1 MIRIGFIIVAGGSGL
16 RMGAGIPKQFLPL
29 GGRPVLL
36 RTMEAIA
43 AAVPEAET
51 VVVLPAAHIG
61 TLHELC
67 ERFGC
72 TVRYRATAGGASR
85 FESVEAGLKAL
96 PDDCSLIAVHDGVR
110 PLVTA
115 DMIRR
120 GLDCARTNRTAV
132 PVIPVTDTIR
142 EVAADGSSHTID
154 RSKLRAVQTPQ
165 IFDGELLRRAYRDA
179 AAMNDKSRFTDDA
192 SVVEDFG
199 TAISLYEG
207 SRENLKLTTPADMTI
222 AEAILSLHEGSQR
235 AQGAQGAHEPQKP
248 QKSQESQ
255 ESHGAQAPHRTAAD
269 AASHPSDSASATPG
283 HATTANPENCSKP

>member
-222 AEAILSLHEGSQR
+222 AEAILSLREG
-235 AQGAQGAHEPQKP
+235 A
-248 QKSQESQ
+248 QESQ
-255 ESHGAQAPHRTAAD
+255 KLQALQELHGAQAPHRAAAD

>member
-1 MIRIGFIIVAGGSGL
+1 MIRIGFMIVAGGSGL

-192 SVVEDFG
+192 SVVEHFG

-222 AEAILSLHEGSQR
+222 AEAILSLRE
-235 AQGAQGAHEPQKP
+235 GAQGAHEPHEPQKP
-248 QKSQESQ
+248 Q

-269 AASHPSDSASATPG
+269 AASHPADSASATPG

>member
-96 PDDCSLIAVHDGVR
+96 PDDCNLIAVHDGVR

-179 AAMNDKSRFTDDA
+179 AAMKDKSRFTDDA
-192 SVVEDFG
+192 SVVEHFG

-235 AQGAQGAHEPQKP
+235 AQGAQGAHEPHEPQKP
-248 QKSQESQ
+248 Q
-255 ESHGAQAPHRTAAD
+255 ESHGAQAPHRTAES
-269 AASHPSDSASATPG
+269 AASHPADSASATPG

>member
-36 RTMEAIA
+36 RTLEAIA

-142 EVAADGSSHTID
+142 EVTAEGSSHTID

-222 AEAILSLHEGSQR
+222 AEAILSLREGS
-235 AQGAQGAHEPQKP
+235 QGAHEPQKP
-248 QKSQESQ
+248 Q
-255 ESHGAQAPHRTAAD
+255 ESHGAQAPHRTAES
-269 AASHPSDSASATPG
+269 AASHPADSASATPG

>member
-43 AAVPEAET
+43 ATVPDAET

-120 GLDCARTNRTAV
+120 GLDCARTNHTAV

-192 SVVEDFG
+192 SVVEHFG

-222 AEAILSLHEGSQR
+222 AEAILSLREGS
-235 AQGAQGAHEPQKP
+235 QGAHEPQKP
-248 QKSQESQ
+248 QESQ
-255 ESHGAQAPHRTAAD
+255 GTQGAQAPHRAAAD

>member
-67 ERFGC
+67 ERFGY
-72 TVRYRATAGGASR
+72 TVHYRATAGGASR

-115 DMIRR
+115 DMLRR
-120 GLDCARTNRTAV
+120 GLDCARTNRTAI

-179 AAMNDKSRFTDDA
+179 AATNDKSRFTDDA
-192 SVVEDFG
+192 SVVEHFG
-199 TAISLYEG
+199 TVISLYEG

-235 AQGAQGAHEPQKP
+235 AQGAHEPHEPQKP
-248 QKSQESQ
+248 QESQ

>member
-36 RTMEAIA
+36 RTLEAIA

-85 FESVEAGLKAL
+85 FESVETGLKAL

-142 EVAADGSSHTID
+142 EVTAEGSSHTID

-222 AEAILSLHEGSQR
+222 AEAILSLREG
-235 AQGAQGAHEPQKP
+235 AQGAQGAHEPHEPQKP
-248 QKSQESQ
+248 Q

>member
-1 MIRIGFIIVAGGSGL
+1 MIRIGFIIVAGGSGR

-36 RTMEAIA
+36 RTMEAITA
-43 AAVPEAET
+43 TVPDAET

-192 SVVEDFG
+192 SVVEHFG

-222 AEAILSLHEGSQR
+222 AEAILSLHEGSQ
-235 AQGAQGAHEPQKP
+235 GAHEPHEPQKP
-248 QKSQESQ
+248 Q
-255 ESHGAQAPHRTAAD
+255 ESHGAQAPHRTAES
-269 AASHPSDSASATPG
+269 AASHPADSASATPG

>member
-1 MIRIGFIIVAGGSGL
+1 MIRIGFIIVAGGSGR

-142 EVAADGSSHTID
+142 EVTAEGSSHTID

-235 AQGAQGAHEPQKP
+235 AQGAHEPQKP
-248 QKSQESQ
+248 QESQ

>member
-1 MIRIGFIIVAGGSGL
+1 MIRIGFIIVAGGSGR

-72 TVRYRATAGGASR
+72 TVHYRATAGGASR

-115 DMIRR
+115 DMLRR

-132 PVIPVTDTIR
+132 PVIPVTDTVR
-142 EVAADGSSHTID
+142 EVTAEGSSHTID

-179 AAMNDKSRFTDDA
+179 AAMKDKSRFTDDA
-192 SVVEDFG
+192 SVVEHFG

-222 AEAILSLHEGSQR
+222 AEAILSLRE
-235 AQGAQGAHEPQKP
+235 GAQGAHEPQKP
-248 QKSQESQ
+248 Q
-255 ESHGAQAPHRTAAD
+255 ESHGAQAPHRTAES
-269 AASHPSDSASATPG
+269 AASHPADSASATPG

>member
-142 EVAADGSSHTID
+142 EVTAEGSSHTID

-192 SVVEDFG
+192 SVVEHFG

-222 AEAILSLHEGSQR
+222 AEAILSLRE
-235 AQGAQGAHEPQKP
+235 GAQGAHEPQKP
-248 QKSQESQ
+248 QKPQ

-269 AASHPSDSASATPG
+269 AASHPADSASATPG

>member
-142 EVAADGSSHTID
+142 EVTAEGSSHTID

-199 TAISLYEG
+199 TVISLYEG

-235 AQGAQGAHEPQKP
+235 AQGAHEPQKP

-255 ESHGAQAPHRTAAD
+255 ESHGAQAPHRTAES
-269 AASHPSDSASATPG
+269 AASHPADSASATPG

>member
-1 MIRIGFIIVAGGSGL
+1 MIRIGFIIVAGGSGR

-142 EVAADGSSHTID
+142 EVTAEGSSHTID

-192 SVVEDFG
+192 SVVEHFG

-235 AQGAQGAHEPQKP
+235 AQGAHEPQKP
-248 QKSQESQ
+248 Q
-255 ESHGAQAPHRTAAD
+255 ESHGAQAPHRTAES
-269 AASHPSDSASATPG
+269 AASHPADSASATPG

>member
-142 EVAADGSSHTID
+142 EVTAEGSSHTID

-222 AEAILSLHEGSQR
+222 AEAILSLHEGSQ
-235 AQGAQGAHEPQKP
+235 GAHEPQKP
-248 QKSQESQ
+248 QESQESQ

>member
-1 MIRIGFIIVAGGSGL
+1 MIRIGFIIVAGGSGR

-115 DMIRR
+115 DMLRR

>member
-142 EVAADGSSHTID
+142 EVTAEGSSHTID

-235 AQGAQGAHEPQKP
+235 AQGAHEPQKP
-248 QKSQESQ
+248 QKSQESQESQ

-283 HATTANPENCSKP
+283 HATTANHENCSKP

>member
-1 MIRIGFIIVAGGSGL
+1 MIRIGFIIVAGGSGR

-72 TVRYRATAGGASR
+72 TVHYRATAGGASR

-142 EVAADGSSHTID
+142 EVTAEGSSHTID

-179 AAMNDKSRFTDDA
+179 AATNDKSRFTDDA

-199 TAISLYEG
+199 TVISLYEG

-235 AQGAQGAHEPQKP
+235 AQGAHEPHEPQKP
-248 QKSQESQ
+248 Q
-255 ESHGAQAPHRTAAD
+255 ESHGAQAPHRTAES
-269 AASHPSDSASATPG
+269 AASHPADSASATPG

>member
-132 PVIPVTDTIR
+132 PVIPGTDTIR

-222 AEAILSLHEGSQR
+222 AEAILSLREG
-235 AQGAQGAHEPQKP
+235 A
-248 QKSQESQ
+248 QESQ
-255 ESHGAQAPHRTAAD
+255 KLQALQELHGAQAPHRAAAD

>member
-115 DMIRR
+115 DMLRR
-120 GLDCARTNRTAV
+120 GLDCARINRTAV

-142 EVAADGSSHTID
+142 EVTAEGSSHTID

-199 TAISLYEG
+199 TVISLYEG

-222 AEAILSLHEGSQR
+222 AEAILSLHEGSQ
-235 AQGAQGAHEPQKP
+235 GAHEPQKP
-248 QKSQESQ
+248 Q
-255 ESHGAQAPHRTAAD
+255 ESHGAQAPHRTAES
-269 AASHPSDSASATPG
+269 AASHPADSASATPG
-283 HATTANPENCSKP
+283 HATTANPENCSKL

>member
-142 EVAADGSSHTID
+142 EVTAEGSSHTID

-179 AAMNDKSRFTDDA
+179 AAMNDKGRFTDDA
-192 SVVEDFG
+192 SVVEHFG

-235 AQGAQGAHEPQKP
+235 AQGAHEPQKP

-255 ESHGAQAPHRTAAD
+255 ESHGAQAPHRAAAD

>member
-36 RTMEAIA
+36 RTLEAIA
-43 AAVPEAET
+43 AAVPDAET

-192 SVVEDFG
+192 SVVEHFG
-199 TAISLYEG
+199 TVISLYEG

-222 AEAILSLHEGSQR
+222 AEAILSLREG
-235 AQGAQGAHEPQKP
+235 ALGAHEPQKP
-248 QKSQESQ
+248 QKSQES
-255 ESHGAQAPHRTAAD
+255 HGAQTSHRAAAD
-269 AASHPSDSASATPG
+269 AASHPADSASTTPG
-283 HATTANPENCSKP
+283 HVSTANPENCSKP

>member
-36 RTMEAIA
+36 RTLEAIA

-199 TAISLYEG
+199 TVISLYEG

-235 AQGAQGAHEPQKP
+235 AQGAHEPQKP
-248 QKSQESQ
+248 QESQESQ

>member
-36 RTMEAIA
+36 RTLEAIA
-43 AAVPEAET
+43 AAVPDAET

-85 FESVEAGLKAL
+85 FESVEAGLKTL

-222 AEAILSLHEGSQR
+222 AEAILSLHEGSQ
-235 AQGAQGAHEPQKP
+235 GAHEPQKP
-248 QKSQESQ
+248 Q
-255 ESHGAQAPHRTAAD
+255 ESHGAQTSHRAAAD
-269 AASHPSDSASATPG
+269 AASHPADSASATPG

>member
-16 RMGAGIPKQFLPL
+16 RMGTDVPKQFLLL

-43 AAVPEAET
+43 GAVPDAEI
-51 VVVLPAAHIG
+51 VVVLPANHIG
-61 TLHELC
+61 TLHGLY

-72 TVRYRATAGGASR
+72 TVRYTATAGGASR

-142 EVAADGSSHTID
+142 EIAADGASHTVD

-165 IFDGELLRRAYRDA
+165 IFDGALLRKAYRDA
-179 AAMNDKSRFTDDA
+179 AGHPDKSRFTDDA
-192 SVVEDFG
+192 SAVEYFG
-199 TAISLYEG
+199 TAIALYDG
-207 SRENLKLTTPADMTI
+207 SKENLKLTTPADMSI
-222 AEAILSLHEGSQR
+222 AEAILSSRDR
-235 AQGAQGAHEPQKP
+235 AHATDCAAATA
-248 QKSQESQ
+248 ESPRCTY
-255 ESHGAQAPHRTAAD
+255 SAP
-269 AASHPSDSASATPG
+269 AASAGVPIAKKQTR
-283 HATTANPENCSKP
+283 KP

>member
-142 EVAADGSSHTID
+142 EVTAEGSSHTID

-199 TAISLYEG
+199 TVISLYEG

-222 AEAILSLHEGSQR
+222 AEAILSLREG
-235 AQGAQGAHEPQKP
+235 AQGAQ
-248 QKSQESQ
+248 ESQ
-255 ESHGAQAPHRTAAD
+255 GTQGAQAPHRAAAD
-269 AASHPSDSASATPG
+269 AASHPADSASATPG
-283 HATTANPENCSKP
+283 HATTANHENCSKP

>member
-1 MIRIGFIIVAGGSGL
+1 MIRIGFIIVAGGSGR

-142 EVAADGSSHTID
+142 EVTAEGSSHTID

-199 TAISLYEG
+199 TVISLYEG

-235 AQGAQGAHEPQKP
+235 AQGAHEPQKP
-248 QKSQESQ
+248 QKSQ
-255 ESHGAQAPHRTAAD
+255 ESHGAQAPHRTAES
-269 AASHPSDSASATPG
+269 AASHPADSASATPG

>member
-142 EVAADGSSHTID
+142 EVTAEGSSHTID

-235 AQGAQGAHEPQKP
+235 AQGAHEPQKP

-255 ESHGAQAPHRTAAD
+255 ESHGAQTSHRAAAD
-269 AASHPSDSASATPG
+269 AASHPADSASATPG
-283 HATTANPENCSKP
+283 HVSTANPENCSKP

>member
-36 RTMEAIA
+36 RTLEAIA
-43 AAVPEAET
+43 AAVPDAET

-72 TVRYRATAGGASR
+72 TVHYRATAGGASR

-199 TAISLYEG
+199 TVISLYEG

-235 AQGAQGAHEPQKP
+235 AQRAHEPQKP
-248 QKSQESQ
+248 QESQ
-255 ESHGAQAPHRTAAD
+255 GTQGAQAPHRAAAD

>member
-1 MIRIGFIIVAGGSGL
+1 MIRIGFIIVAGGSGR

-142 EVAADGSSHTID
+142 EVTAEGSSHTID

-192 SVVEDFG
+192 SVVEHFG

-222 AEAILSLHEGSQR
+222 AEAILSLRE
-235 AQGAQGAHEPQKP
+235 GAQGAHEPQKP
-248 QKSQESQ
+248 Q
-255 ESHGAQAPHRTAAD
+255 ESHGAQAPHRTAES
-269 AASHPSDSASATPG
+269 AASHPADSASATPG

>member
-36 RTMEAIA
+36 RTMEAITA
-43 AAVPEAET
+43 TVPDAET

-165 IFDGELLRRAYRDA
+165 IFDGELLRRAYCDA

-192 SVVEDFG
+192 SVVEHFG

-222 AEAILSLHEGSQR
+222 AEAILSLHEGSQ
-235 AQGAQGAHEPQKP
+235 GAHEPHEPQKP
-248 QKSQESQ
+248 Q
-255 ESHGAQAPHRTAAD
+255 ESHGAQAPHRTAES
-269 AASHPSDSASATPG
+269 AASHPADSASATPG

>member
-142 EVAADGSSHTID
+142 EVTAEGSSHTID

-179 AAMNDKSRFTDDA
+179 AAMNDKNRFTDDA
-192 SVVEDFG
+192 SVVEHFG

-235 AQGAQGAHEPQKP
+235 AQGAHEPQ
-248 QKSQESQ
+248 ESQ
-255 ESHGAQAPHRTAAD
+255 GTQGAQAPHRTAES
-269 AASHPSDSASATPG
+269 AASHPADSASATPG

>member
-142 EVAADGSSHTID
+142 EVTAEGSSHTID

-235 AQGAQGAHEPQKP
+235 AQGAHEPQKS
-248 QKSQESQ
+248 QESQESQ

-283 HATTANPENCSKP
+283 HATTANHENCSKP

>member
-1 MIRIGFIIVAGGSGL
+1 MIRIGFIIVAGGSGS

-115 DMIRR
+115 DMLRR
-120 GLDCARTNRTAV
+120 GLDCARTNRTAI

-222 AEAILSLHEGSQR
+222 AEAILSLHEESQR
-235 AQGAQGAHEPQKP
+235 AQGAHEPQKP

-255 ESHGAQAPHRTAAD
+255 ESHGAQAPHRTAES

>member
-1 MIRIGFIIVAGGSGL
+1 MIRIGFIIVAGGSGR

-142 EVAADGSSHTID
+142 EVTAEGSSHTID

-222 AEAILSLHEGSQR
+222 AEAILSLHEGSQ
-235 AQGAQGAHEPQKP
+235 GAHEPQKP

>member
-115 DMIRR
+115 DMLRR
-120 GLDCARTNRTAV
+120 GLDCARTNRTAI

-199 TAISLYEG
+199 TVISLYEG

-222 AEAILSLHEGSQR
+222 AEAILSLRE
-235 AQGAQGAHEPQKP
+235 GAQRAHEPQ
-248 QKSQESQ
+248 ESQ
-255 ESHGAQAPHRTAAD
+255 GTQGAQAPHRAAAD
-269 AASHPSDSASATPG
+269 AASHPADSASATPG
-283 HATTANPENCSKP
+283 HVSTANPENCSKP

>member
-43 AAVPEAET
+43 AAVPDAET

-235 AQGAQGAHEPQKP
+235 AQGAHEPQKP
-248 QKSQESQ
+248 QKSQESQESQ

>member
-1 MIRIGFIIVAGGSGL
+1 MIRIGFIIVAGGSGR

-36 RTMEAIA
+36 RTMEAITA
-43 AAVPEAET
+43 TVPDAET

-72 TVRYRATAGGASR
+72 TVRYRATAGGTSR

-192 SVVEDFG
+192 SVVEHFG

-222 AEAILSLHEGSQR
+222 AEAILSLHEGSQ
-235 AQGAQGAHEPQKP
+235 GAHEPHEPQKP
-248 QKSQESQ
+248 Q
-255 ESHGAQAPHRTAAD
+255 ESHGAQAPHRTAES
-269 AASHPSDSASATPG
+269 AASHPADSASATPG

>member
-120 GLDCARTNRTAV
+120 GLDCARTNRTAI

-142 EVAADGSSHTID
+142 EVAAEGSSHTID

-199 TAISLYEG
+199 TVISLYEG

-235 AQGAQGAHEPQKP
+235 AQGAHEPHEPQKP
-248 QKSQESQ
+248 QESQ

>member
-61 TLHELC
+61 TLHELH

-142 EVAADGSSHTID
+142 EVTAEGSSHTID

-199 TAISLYEG
+199 TVISLYEG

-222 AEAILSLHEGSQR
+222 AEAILSLREGS
-235 AQGAQGAHEPQKP
+235 QGAHEPQKP
-248 QKSQESQ
+248 Q
-255 ESHGAQAPHRTAAD
+255 ESHGAQTSHRAAAD
-269 AASHPSDSASATPG
+269 AASHPADSASATPG